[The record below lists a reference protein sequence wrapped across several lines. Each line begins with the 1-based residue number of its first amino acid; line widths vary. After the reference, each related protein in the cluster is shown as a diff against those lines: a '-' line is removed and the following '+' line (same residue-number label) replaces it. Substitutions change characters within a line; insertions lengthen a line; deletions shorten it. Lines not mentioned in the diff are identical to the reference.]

1 MVAHAKDQGSSRESN
16 EEERLLRLFVVIGKD
31 VTEDEL
37 KADFETFGTV
47 QYVNIVKD
55 RVTKESKGFAYI
67 KFYRLV
73 HAAKA
78 FESCD
83 KSYKAVFAE
92 PRPARPTEENNHHN
106 HQGMNNHHNHHHGN
120 HNNHVNHNH
129 HGMTNGYQHHSNR
142 STGSSQVALLE
153 INIFPINLCWQ
164 FASESCRLTVLGS
177 LAVNEDQLW
186 RLFDLIP
193 GLDYC
198 EVPLVRR
205 HLDGCDPR

>member
-16 EEERLLRLFVVIGKD
+16 EEERLLRLFVVVGKD

-37 KADFETFGTV
+37 KADFEAFGTV

-83 KSYKAVFAE
+83 KSYNERALCHFPKMLDSAKKGKL
-92 PRPARPTEENNHHN
+92 EEECLKKVIGRCQSSRVLEHL
-106 HQGMNNHHNHHHGN
+106 QG
-120 HNNHVNHNH
+120 
-129 HGMTNGYQHHSNR
+129 SPLA
-142 STGSSQVALLE
+142 ST
-153 INIFPINLCWQ
+153 
-164 FASESCRLTVLGS
+164 
-177 LAVNEDQLW
+177 
-186 RLFDLIP
+186 P
-193 GLDYC
+193 GT
-198 EVPLVRR
+198 
-205 HLDGCDPR
+205 

>member
-1 MVAHAKDQGSSRESN
+1 MVAHTKDQSTRDCN

-31 VTEDEL
+31 VTEEEL
-37 KADFETFGTV
+37 KTEFEKYGSV

-92 PRPARPTEENNHHN
+92 PRPARQTEENGQHHN
-106 HQGMNNHHNHHHGN
+106 PRGGHNHH
-120 HNNHVNHNH
+120 
-129 HGMTNGYQHHSNR
+129 QHHSMHNGMSNGYR
-142 STGSSQVALLE
+142 HPSSKSNGSSQV
-153 INIFPINLCWQ
+153 ICPKTDN
-164 FASESCRLTVLGS
+164 
-177 LAVNEDQLW
+177 
-186 RLFDLIP
+186 
-193 GLDYC
+193 
-198 EVPLVRR
+198 
-205 HLDGCDPR
+205 

>member
-16 EEERLLRLFVVIGKD
+16 EEERLLRLFVVVGKA
-31 VTEDEL
+31 VTEEEL
-37 KADFETFGTV
+37 KADFEAFGTV

-92 PRPARPTEENNHHN
+92 PRPARQPDENNQHHNNHH
-106 HQGMNNHHNHHHGN
+106 HQGMNNHHGN
-120 HNNHVNHNH
+120 QNNHINHNH
-129 HGMTNGYQHHSNR
+129 HGVSNGYQHMSSRSN
-142 STGSSQVALLE
+142 GSSQVW
-153 INIFPINLCWQ
+153 N
-164 FASESCRLTVLGS
+164 
-177 LAVNEDQLW
+177 
-186 RLFDLIP
+186 
-193 GLDYC
+193 
-198 EVPLVRR
+198 
-205 HLDGCDPR
+205 

>member
-1 MVAHAKDQGSSRESN
+1 MQQFPLQVMVAHTKDHGSTRDCN

-31 VTEDEL
+31 VTEEEL
-37 KADFETFGTV
+37 KTDFEEFGSV

-92 PRPARPTEENNHHN
+92 PRPARQTEENGQHHN
-106 HQGMNNHHNHHHGN
+106 PHGGHNRHQHHSM
-120 HNNHVNHNH
+120 H
-129 HGMTNGYQHHSNR
+129 HGMSNGYRHPSSKSN
-142 STGSSQVALLE
+142 GSSQV
-153 INIFPINLCWQ
+153 ICPTKQ
-164 FASESCRLTVLGS
+164 
-177 LAVNEDQLW
+177 
-186 RLFDLIP
+186 
-193 GLDYC
+193 
-198 EVPLVRR
+198 
-205 HLDGCDPR
+205 H

>member
-16 EEERLLRLFVVIGKD
+16 EEERLLRLFVVVGKD

-37 KADFETFGTV
+37 KADFEAFGTV

-92 PRPARPTEENNHHN
+92 PRPARQTEENNQHL
-106 HQGMNNHHNHHHGN
+106 NHHHHQHHGN
-120 HNNHVNHNH
+120 QNNHINHNH
-129 HGMTNGYQHHSNR
+129 HGSTNGYQHHSNR
-142 STGSSQVALLE
+142 STGSSQVVLLNDK
-153 INIFPINLCWQ
+153 I
-164 FASESCRLTVLGS
+164 
-177 LAVNEDQLW
+177 
-186 RLFDLIP
+186 
-193 GLDYC
+193 
-198 EVPLVRR
+198 
-205 HLDGCDPR
+205 

>member
-31 VTEDEL
+31 VAEDEL

-92 PRPARPTEENNHHN
+92 PRPARPSEENNHHN
-106 HQGMNNHHNHHHGN
+106 HQGMNNHHHHHGN

-129 HGMTNGYQHHSNR
+129 HGVTNGYQHHSNR
-142 STGSSQVALLE
+142 STGSSQVTLLE
-153 INIFPINLCWQ
+153 INICPINLCWQ

-198 EVPLVRR
+198 EVLRR
-205 HLDGCDPR
+205 GYFDDDN